1 MFDNSVTKLGNV
13 QGGGGVNSDTPTSFF
28 SDYALGTPNRY
39 HTYFNDFDTYAA
51 GDWTVTTVTS
61 GSPTQALVAT
71 QGGVLALTNTTGTT
85 DSTVLQLK
93 VASFQL
99 VGSTSS
105 VGGLRNWGS
114 FLVKVSS
121 TAPSLFLGLINT
133 TTTPS
138 ASVTD
143 GIYLTN
149 VGTALTASI
158 VANSGTPQTLT
169 ATTGALPT
177 LVAGQYFRFS
187 WYYDGGVYS
196 AGGQTGPQY
205 GRVTFELSGAGVS
218 ANWRNEIACGSTFP
232 FTTLLN
238 PTMQLLNTTGV
249 ASVLSVDSVF
259 VSQDRGTIL
268 ATPSF

>member
-1 MFDNSVTKLGNV
+1 MFDNKVTRYGDL
-13 QGGGGVNSDTPTSFF
+13 QGGGGVASETPTGFF
-28 SDYALGTPNRY
+28 SDWALSHPTKYA
-39 HTYFNDFDTYAA
+39 TYFNDFFTYAA
-51 GDWTVTTVTS
+51 GDFTITTVTS
-61 GSPTQALVAT
+61 GSPTQALTAA
-71 QGGVLALTNTTGTT
+71 QGGVLAITNTTGTT
-85 DSTVLQLK
+85 DSTVMQLK
-93 VASFQL
+93 AAPFQL

-149 VGTALTASI
+149 VGTALTCSI

-169 ATTGALPT
+169 GTTGPTPT
-177 LVAGQYFRFS
+177 LVAGSYFKFS

-205 GRVTFELSGAGVS
+205 GRVVFELTGAGVS
-218 ANWRNEIACGSTFP
+218 ANWRGEIACGSTFP

-238 PTMQLLNTTGV
+238 PTLQLLNTTGI
-249 ASVLSVDSVF
+249 ASVLSVDSIF
-259 VSQDRGTIL
+259 VSQDRTSVL
-268 ATPSF
+268 TTPAF